1 MKTRKIPQWTAA
13 RSANAHSAIA
23 QSEQTEAFAI
33 CAQAGHIKDKMRTY
47 RVYCIPCGHPQPV
60 VTKAVGRHSGL
71 FCAVCG
77 SLIANMR
84 SQPLHEPT
92 RASNDAVAKAFAE
105 AHRVAAEAEDG
116 FIGKGVH

>member
-1 MKTRKIPQWTAA
+1 MR
-13 RSANAHSAIA
+13 HFCIA
-23 QSEQTEAFAI
+23 
-33 CAQAGHIKDKMRTY
+33 
-47 RVYCIPCGHPQPV
+47 CGHDQSV
-60 VTKAVGRHSGL
+60 IEMAVGRHRGL
-71 FCAVCG
+71 FCSVCD
-77 SLIANMR
+77 SLVADMP